1 MTRALHHLLT
11 PAWYSYAYFIIVWP
25 SVTMLYVL
33 ETVSCWC
40 WSSLETWPM
49 MRPITNNNM
58 FWLLLIN
65 RNENACQ
72 TPFRSSNHYTVYCVS
87 EKTVAVN
94 PHPAEVDQ
102 KNVVASSN
110 KAKAT
115 IRSVDPLTFIASLG
129 DKVWAEESDLSYKRG
144 LLDFLVRMKIKLVA
158 VTWGTIN
165 LDKLLLIIWMN
176 DEWSCTEIREWWMME
191 SSLLIDFIYLEKD
204 FI

>member
-1 MTRALHHLLT
+1 MYVILGQESFYTMTRALHHLLT

-49 MRPITNNNM
+49 MRHITNNNM

-110 KAKAT
+110 QAKAT

-144 LLDFLVRMKIKLVA
+144 LYW
-158 VTWGTIN
+158 TSWG
-165 LDKLLLIIWMN
+165 
-176 DEWSCTEIREWWMME
+176 EWK
-191 SSLLIDFIYLEKD
+191 SSLLQWPEGPSTWISSY
-204 FI
+204 